1 MYHRLKELLKRDRLI
16 VQEVLFLAWK
26 DKASEAAANHLS
38 SFWQNVIYTL
48 VSVFYTVHSVAI
60 DLFTG

>member
-1 MYHRLKELLKRDRLI
+1 VKRDRLI

-26 DKASEAAANHLS
+26 DKASEAAAKLREHGYLS

-48 VSVFYTVHSVAI
+48 VAVFYTVHSVAI